1 MNGRVLCFVRV
12 FFTCIN
18 LEFAELD
25 ATKAGFRD
33 HPPNCLLDEKN
44 RTALAEFLRILDF
57 LTTNVSGETGVNLV
71 GLFRASEDNVLCID
85 HYDEIASINVGSKSR
100 LIFATQQTRGFH
112 GYLAED
118 FAFGVDHIPFAF
130 DFMWLGGKCLHFS
143 NREILQRGAIERTHP
158 QGRGT

>member
-1 MNGRVLCFVRV
+1 MRV

-18 LEFAELD
+18 LEFTELD
-25 ATKAGFRD
+25 AAKAGFRD
-33 HPPNCLLDEKN
+33 HAPNCLLDEKN
-44 RTALAEFLRILDF
+44 RTALAELLRILDF
-57 LTTNVSGETGVNLV
+57 LTTNVSGETGVYLV

-85 HYDEIASINVGSKSR
+85 HYDEIASINVRSKSR

-143 NREILQRGAIERTHP
+143 NREILRRGAIERAHP
-158 QGRGT
+158 EGRGT